1 MIEIILILSVLCGVF
16 ILFYRQAIDQY
27 NILQI
32 ESNQMAELPKLL
44 NERSPL
50 VLHDVGKPKLMTPEA
65 LQNNTRLQQFPI
77 GNQLTLGS
85 YLKQPQVQV
94 GLNKKASSLLAKES
108 GLSVW
113 AEHTW
118 FEKCFSYSFLS
129 FFHSLKTEVYIG
141 EKGLQKATS
150 IETLLYPTAGSLEV
164 TLLTE
169 QQGKCLPSAWRKRFP
184 ETFTIQDTPLV
195 GEIKYIT
202 IKVRPGNILCIPSH
216 WYYSIRCTDK
226 DKPCI
231 WAKIVIENPISSVA
245 SMMESSFEA

>member
-1 MIEIILILSVLCGVF
+1 MEIFLILAVLGGVL

-32 ESNQMAELPKLL
+32 ESNQIAELPKLL
-44 NERSPL
+44 NERTPL
-50 VLHDVGKPKLMTPEA
+50 VLHDIGQPKIMTVEA
-65 LQNNTRLQQFPI
+65 LQQNARLQQFPL

-85 YLKQPQVQV
+85 YLKKPQVSV
-94 GLNKKASSLLAKES
+94 NLNKKASSMLAKES
-108 GLSVW
+108 GLAVW

-118 FEKCFSYSFLS
+118 FEKCFSYPFLS
-129 FFHSLKTEVYIG
+129 FVHSQNTEAYIG

-150 IETLLYPTAGSLEV
+150 ITTFLYPTTGSLEV

-169 QQGKCLPSAWRKRFP
+169 QQAKCFPPVWRKRFP

-202 IKVRPGNILCIPSH
+202 IKVRPGNMLCIPTH
-216 WYYSIRCTDK
+216 WYYSVRCKEK
-226 DKPCI
+226 DKACI
-231 WAKIVIENPISSVA
+231 WGKITIDNPISSVS
-245 SMMESSFEA
+245 SMMEGKLDT